1 MSVCMGFLTTAST
14 FSLLSEIAKLSLN
27 ARARARVSIRVRIP
41 RRVLVV
47 GRVLIR
53 VKILLT
59 YDLIYMMS
67 GIQTGIVFRS
77 LILHSYSLDFL
88 IIEVI

>member
-53 VKILLT
+53 VKIPLT
-59 YDLIYMMS
+59 YNLIYVMS
-67 GIQTGIVFRS
+67 GIFYCLFV
-77 LILHSYSLDFL
+77 
-88 IIEVI
+88 